1 MIEVNKIHNM
11 NCIDGMNEMI
21 IQNLKVDLFVTSPPY
36 YNTREYSQW
45 ETVNDYM
52 NDMKIIFTKA
62 YQCLKNHK
70 YIV

>member
-1 MIEVNKIHNM
+1 M

-21 IQNLKVDLFVTSPPY
+21 MQNLKVDLFVTSPPY
-36 YNTREYSQW
+36 YNAREYSQW

-62 YQCLKNHK
+62 Y
-70 YIV
+70 